1 MMSEDKADIS
11 QDINVTNLLVA
22 ILKTIKTVDVPSEL
36 VLNPAEEDTGLMV
49 SYNESDNTF
58 TIALGEYNGSN

>member
-1 MMSEDKADIS
+1 MSEDKADIS

-49 SYNESDNTF
+49 SYNESNNTF

>member
-1 MMSEDKADIS
+1 MSEDNVDVS
-11 QDINVTNLLVA
+11 QDINVTNLLIA
-22 ILKTIKTVDVPSEL
+22 ILKTIKTVKVPSEL
-36 VLNPAEEDTGLMV
+36 VLSPSEEDTGLMV

>member
-1 MMSEDKADIS
+1 MSEDKADIS

>member
-1 MMSEDKADIS
+1 MSEDKADIS

-36 VLNPAEEDTGLMV
+36 VLNPAEEDTGFMV

>member
-1 MMSEDKADIS
+1 MSEDNLEVS
-11 QDINVTNLLVA
+11 QDINVTNLLIA
-22 ILKTIKTVDVPSEL
+22 ILKTIKTVTVPSEL
-36 VLNPAEEDTGLMV
+36 VLSPSEEDTGLMV

>member
-1 MMSEDKADIS
+1 MSEDNVDVS
-11 QDINVTNLLVA
+11 QDINVTNLLIA
-22 ILKTIKTVDVPSEL
+22 ILKTIKTVTVPSEL
-36 VLNPAEEDTGLMV
+36 VLSPSEEDTGLMV

>member
-1 MMSEDKADIS
+1 MSEDKADIS

-49 SYNESDNTF
+49 SYNESNNIF

>member
-1 MMSEDKADIS
+1 MSEDSVDVS
-11 QDINVTNLLVA
+11 QDINVTNLLIA
-22 ILKTIKTVDVPSEL
+22 ILKTIKTVTVPSEL
-36 VLNPAEEDTGLMV
+36 VLSPSEEDTGLMV

>member
-1 MMSEDKADIS
+1 MSEDKADIS

-58 TIALGEYNGSN
+58 TIALGEYNGGN